1 MLWRSVQSIQRLLA
15 NLSIE
20 ELMAFTQTQ
29 LDALDVAIASG
40 TLSVSFSDGKSVTY
54 RSMAELI
61 QARDMMKNSI
71 SGTTTRS
78 TLASFSKD

>member
-1 MLWRSVQSIQRLLA
+1 
-15 NLSIE
+15 
-20 ELMAFTQTQ
+20 MAFTQTQ